1 MVIGSSLGELTLN
14 INSFFGCFGLEL
26 NMKSWEE
33 NPRVGSRE
41 VAGKWP

>member
-1 MVIGSSLGELTLN
+1 
-14 INSFFGCFGLEL
+14 LEL